1 MLTGVLRNRP
11 RTELLVRDRAAQSSP
26 HSCDDALVQLLRSRS
41 LRQHRFVSDCEIGPF
56 IVDHLCPEQALIIDL
71 TRPPG
76 ETEARARF
84 LESLGYRIVVVSRRD
99 LFHRPEAVLLRLRRL
114 LQA

>member
-1 MLTGVLRNRP
+1 MLTGVLRSRP
-11 RTELLVRDRAAQSSP
+11 RTELLVRERAS
-26 HSCDDALVQLLRSRS
+26 HSTDDALSQLLRSRS
-41 LRQHRFVSDCEIGPF
+41 LRHCRFVSDCEIGPF
-56 IVDHLCPEQALIIDL
+56 IVDHLCPEQALVIDL

-84 LESLGYRIVVVSRRD
+84 LESLGYRVVTVSRRD

-114 LQA
+114 LQAP